1 MTPKEDAVTMALQHA
16 VTPADRAAWAR
27 LWDAVAG
34 PWDRLADLAE
44 FLGVGRTTVQE
55 WLPEG
60 RNAGSGTWP
69 LLRKALRRTARK
81 HPDAVPEL
89 VRLLASELLDVEGR
103 WVPAARPESDLDW
116 SDEADDVDVAR
127 GDLTRAMRDAV
138 AGPTLIETL
147 ADRLERET
155 HEAAEAARQQ
165 AARRRAGVA

>member
-1 MTPKEDAVTMALQHA
+1 MALQHA

-81 HPDAVPEL
+81 HPAAVPEL

-116 SDEADDVDVAR
+116 SEESDDVDIAR
-127 GDLTRAMRDAV
+127 GDLARAMRDPIAP
-138 AGPTLIETL
+138 PTLIERA
-147 ADRLERET
+147 ADDFEREAS
-155 HEAAEAARQQ
+155 EAAKAARQ
-165 AARRRAGVA
+165 AATKRRAGAA